1 MLTYQ
6 AIRGFASPELA
17 GAIPLRS
24 GDPVKTVE
32 LGEVQLENC
41 VADAQ
46 DEQVVLTRGGKAVAL
61 LIGLAEEQE
70 QLGQSGRFWNLI
82 DRRVTLAGSP
92 VRRDQASLS
101 VATAIATVYGNAPPG
116 GGHAGSRGRCTA
128 ASPWVRCNRSPP
140 LA

>member
-1 MLTYQ
+1 M
-6 AIRGFASPELA
+6 
-17 GAIPLRS
+17 
-24 GDPVKTVE
+24 KTVE

-82 DRRVTLAGSP
+82 AAG
-92 VRRDQASLS
+92 L
-101 VATAIATVYGNAPPG
+101 
-116 GGHAGSRGRCTA
+116 
-128 ASPWVRCNRSPP
+128 RSPAP
-140 LA
+140 QSGATRPR